1 MPYVSYIP
9 KTVRPEAAER
19 LLDMSE
25 WLVSKPLIKLDAN
38 CAEGEYH
45 WVETEFENATIPYAE
60 FGETVHWVKQRK
72 PEGGSEPVFKFP
84 LPLSQAFAIA
94 LEHNNIVT
102 KLIDNKL

>member
-1 MPYVSYIP
+1 MPYVAYTP
-9 KTVRPEAAER
+9 KIVRPEAAEH

-25 WLVSKPLIKLDAN
+25 WLVSKPLIKLDVN
-38 CAEGEYH
+38 AESECR

-60 FGETVHWVKQRK
+60 FGETMHWVKQRK